1 MEVNI
6 YSRKAIEKLLQSNFP
21 KNVAVISF
29 YDPVNRRTGERD
41 KPVNYSLKT
50 GRVFPVAIHDID
62 LEILPK
68 YGLTYDTYFPEADNL
83 AEFIY
88 SAYNEGLDIICQCE
102 YGQSRSAAC
111 ASAILEHFYQNG
123 ISVFADYRYYPN
135 QMVFHKVFD
144 ALNSLKNAEQKESSA
159 TGKNRVGIWWYTDNN
174 EIWEESIQ
182 KDNGILSGIY
192 IQYSNTESH
201 LSLWSSTVKKHIK
214 DKKLQE
220 NIIAKGYKSVE
231 RGRVIYNTATMMYEI
246 TCSAKMIHNMEFRKN
261 IVNYYQLSENRYEF
275 VQLNHYYKI
284 ELTGNPILDEFIEKS
299 QV

>member
-88 SAYNEGLDIICQCE
+88 SAYN
-102 YGQSRSAAC
+102 
-111 ASAILEHFYQNG
+111 ASVNMDRAGAPPVLQ
-123 ISVFADYRYYPN
+123 
-135 QMVFHKVFD
+135 
-144 ALNSLKNAEQKESSA
+144 
-159 TGKNRVGIWWYTDNN
+159 
-174 EIWEESIQ
+174 
-182 KDNGILSGIY
+182 
-192 IQYSNTESH
+192 QYWNIF
-201 LSLWSSTVKKHIK
+201 IK
-214 DKKLQE
+214 TAFLYLQ
-220 NIIAKGYKSVE
+220 IIAII
-231 RGRVIYNTATMMYEI
+231 RIRW
-246 TCSAKMIHNMEFRKN
+246 CST
-261 IVNYYQLSENRYEF
+261 RYST
-275 VQLNHYYKI
+275 H
-284 ELTGNPILDEFIEKS
+284 
-299 QV
+299 